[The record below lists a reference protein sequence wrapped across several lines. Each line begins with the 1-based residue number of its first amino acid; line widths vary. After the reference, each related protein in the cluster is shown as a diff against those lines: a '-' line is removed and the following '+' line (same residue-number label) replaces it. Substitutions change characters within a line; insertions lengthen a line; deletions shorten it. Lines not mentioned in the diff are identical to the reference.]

1 MSQPSGNISA
11 TRFLQLVAVAL
22 AIPLGVWA
30 LLGASTG
37 FFYSSDSTD
46 DDIRAAQEAGTRAQ
60 FAALQKLKRQGLVQ
74 VAAENADIG
83 AGVPLQSGDEF
94 YRQQRLGV
102 GTSDGQ
108 GNSAGAGLLHAV
120 KHFVRRG
127 DVLEREVV
135 GVDESGKGWNIF
147 AGSYGPAWF
156 ETTQWCLRLHYLPGE
171 EDSFAYGLWPLRGEI
186 FGDRLGL
193 PELDPAQAVTPQN
206 ASQFPDPRPW
216 QDLLLPLK
224 VAYSGEGKYTLTPR
238 TRTWQIEMESP
249 VCALSRRQ
257 RGQHVAVPR

>member
-1 MSQPSGNISA
+1 MSQPSANISA

-46 DDIRAAQEAGTRAQ
+46 EDMRAAQESGTREQ
-60 FAALQKLKRQGLVQ
+60 FAALKKLQRQGLVQ
-74 VAAENADIG
+74 VTAENADTG

-102 GTSDGQ
+102 GPSDGQ
-108 GNSAGAGLLHAV
+108 GNSAGAGLVHAV
-120 KHFVRRG
+120 SRFVRRG
-127 DVLEREVV
+127 DVLEREVT
-135 GVDESGKGWNIF
+135 GLDESGKGWNIF
-147 AGSYGPAWF
+147 VGSYGPAWF

-171 EDSFAYGLWPLRGEI
+171 EDSFAYGLWQLRGEI

-193 PELDPAQAVTPQN
+193 PELDRELPVTLQN
-206 ASQFPDPRPW
+206 ASEFIDPRPW

-224 VAYSGEGKYTLTPR
+224 VSYSGEGQYTLTPR

-249 VCALSRRQ
+249 ICALSRRQ
-257 RGQHVAVPR
+257 RGPHVAAPQ